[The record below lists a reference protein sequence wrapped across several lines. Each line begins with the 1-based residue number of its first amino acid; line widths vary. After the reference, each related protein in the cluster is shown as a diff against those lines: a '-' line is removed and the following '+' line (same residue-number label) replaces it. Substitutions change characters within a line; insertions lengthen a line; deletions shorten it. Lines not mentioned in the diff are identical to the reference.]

1 MILGKMELATQKLA
15 LGLANSV
22 CELWPTIQLLDNT
35 SGVNIEVLVDFYMD
49 DNFCLLARVQV
60 Q

>member
-1 MILGKMELATQKLA
+1 MKMAFATQKLA
-15 LGLANSV
+15 LGSANSV

-35 SGVNIEVLVDFYMD
+35 FGVNVAVLVDFYM
-49 DNFCLLARVQV
+49 NFCLLAKVQV